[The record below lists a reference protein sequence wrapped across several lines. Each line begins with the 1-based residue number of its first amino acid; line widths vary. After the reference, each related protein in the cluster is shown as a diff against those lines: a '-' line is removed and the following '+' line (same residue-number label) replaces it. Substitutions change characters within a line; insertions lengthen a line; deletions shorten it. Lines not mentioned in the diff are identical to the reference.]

1 MYQILPI
8 LAVLKPHQFKPM
20 AIPLVPVKYPFGKYY
35 AIELKETKFKHF
47 QDSNSDDTTQII
59 FRWDEVINDI
69 SQTRNDITIQV
80 AKKNPDY
87 SSKAI
92 KDIAQAVFDTKNIR
106 ELDRIFGIQDKNI
119 DKIGYVRDKK
129 ITDTTIRLDISW
141 VSESALREI
150 PIPVF
155 REDEQIQQLKLKD
168 LLTIKEYYGD
178 RLDEVYDRM
187 PSVENIAH
195 EFEIIERNNELQEFL
210 PKQEP
215 GGKIKLFYGTN
226 RKPTGKEGKKQI
238 YGSEQGKLECGI
250 CQVSIPRG
258 HIQGEMERPQD
269 FWIIKFMENADMHI
283 MVQSIQPMDN
293 SSFIN
298 HFSETIKNTPKKNAL
313 LFVHG
318 YNNSF
323 EDAARRT
330 AQIAWDLQFDGFSGF
345 FSWPSAARK
354 REYFSDEASARSSMP
369 ALVEFLEKLIL
380 EPELE
385 QLHIIAHSMGSLV
398 TTLSLN
404 ELRAGGTVGAAIQ
417 KIQQLILGAPDI
429 DQTEFRNNILPKF
442 KNIGLRRTVYTSD
455 HDIAMKASSEFRIGR
470 LRLGQIADSIFLD
483 QDIDT
488 IEASNVVSNS
498 SHGYLFESETLLSD
512 LFYLIN
518 ENLNPSKRRLREI
531 KMDPLR
537 YWLFS
542 K

>member
-1 MYQILPI
+1 MT
-8 LAVLKPHQFKPM
+8 
-20 AIPLVPVKYPFGKYY
+20 IPLVPVKYPFGKYY
-35 AIELKETKFKHF
+35 AIELKETRFKHF
-47 QDSNSDDTTQII
+47 QDSDSDQSTQII
-59 FRWDEVINDI
+59 FHWDEVINEI

-80 AKKNPDY
+80 AKNSPDY
-87 SSKAI
+87 SNKDI
-92 KDIAQAVFDTKNIR
+92 KDIAQAVFETKNIR

-119 DKIGYVRDKK
+119 DKIGYVHDKK
-129 ITDTTIRLDISW
+129 ITDTTVRLDIRW
-141 VSESALREI
+141 ISESSLRER

-155 REDEQIQQLKLKD
+155 RENEQIQQLKLRD

-178 RLDEVYDRM
+178 RLDDIYDLM
-187 PSVENIAH
+187 PAVENIAH
-195 EFEIIERNNELQEFL
+195 EFKIIERNEELQEFL

-226 RKPTGKEGKKQI
+226 RNPTGNEGKKQI
-238 YGSEQGKLECGI
+238 YGGQQGELECGI
-250 CQVSIPRG
+250 CEVSIPKG
-258 HIQGEMERPQD
+258 HIQGEMERPED
-269 FWIIKFMENADMHI
+269 FWIIKFLENADMHV
-283 MVQSIQPMDN
+283 MVQSIRPMDEP
-293 SSFIN
+293 SFMQL
-298 HFSETIKNTPKKNAL
+298 FGETIKSTPKKNAL
-313 LFVHG
+313 LFIHG

-330 AQIAWDLQFDGFSGF
+330 AQIAWDLQFDGFPGF

-369 ALVEFLEKLIL
+369 AMVEFLEKLIL
-380 EPELE
+380 EPQLE
-385 QLHIIAHSMGSLV
+385 QLHIIAHSMGTLI

-404 ELRAGGTVGAAIQ
+404 ELRDGGTVDTVIH
-417 KIQQLILGAPDI
+417 KIQQLILGAADI

-442 KNIGLRRTVYTSD
+442 KNIGLRRTLYTSD
-455 HDIAMKASSEFRIGR
+455 HDIAMKASSKFRIGR
-470 LRLGQIADSIFLD
+470 LRLGQIAESMFLD

-488 IEASNVVSNS
+488 IEASNIVSDS

-518 ENLNPSKRRLREI
+518 ENLSPSQRRLREI
-531 KMDPLR
+531 KKDPLR